1 MATQTLEFSAGTG
14 LTLSCKLFALGSDT
28 VVATASAS
36 EKANDK
42 NRYSVAFTSIPAGA
56 YRLNAFV
63 GATGGFA
70 NEVYDLTLTTATFQ
84 PRSESAVDAGGIAD
98 AVWNEPYNQHTTA
111 GSFGKLMDLL
121 RKSNMVLEAT
131 VQASPAPTAT
141 TFNVTGLNYPT
152 GAFGHAVLFFADDAT
167 LAEQN
172 SPILTF
178 TNNGNGTQTIVLEEA
193 RTAAPVAGDKVLID
207 ATSHVHA
214 IADIQSGLALQT
226 TSLAIKAKTDLI
238 TAGQVTYTSPVGG
251 TGKISIPIIIGDD
264 YLASNARAFEWTITA
279 RTGVVVGTAS
289 CRFGGTNEEL
299 NKSWLVTGTVSDIG
313 GGQCKL
319 SFDLT
324 KTVTGA
330 LEEGYYRWSVELLSA
345 GGTEIT
351 EVFSGRNVEVRNKQ
365 T

>member
-121 RKSNMVLEAT
+121 RKANLTIEGTVSTAITPTTLTFSSNVSAVTSAYAHSVL
-131 VQASPAPTAT
+131 
-141 TFNVTGLNYPT
+141 
-152 GAFGHAVLFFADDAT
+152 LFVSGP
-167 LAEQN
+167 LAGEN
-172 SPILTF
+172 SPIISYSS
-178 TNNGNGTQTIVLEEA
+178 TNGVFVLEEPL
-193 RTAAPVAGDKVLID
+193 TAAPSNGNEFVVI

-214 IADIQSGLALQT
+214 IADIQAGLALET

-238 TAGQVTYTSPVGG
+238 TTDTVFVTVDRVAGSTITMHYNESTTATVPLDEDTTSLTLRFIVENSDQLDVLV
-251 TGKISIPIIIGDD
+251 IENASITRT
-264 YLASNARAFEWTITA
+264 ASNFTVTIT
-279 RTGVVVGTAS
+279 TA
-289 CRFGGTNEEL
+289 
-299 NKSWLVTGTVSDIG
+299 VTATL
-313 GGQCKL
+313 GQ
-319 SFDLT
+319 
-324 KTVTGA
+324 
-330 LEEGYYRWSVELLSA
+330 YRWALRDITGGINRLIEGGVLQVISA
-345 GGTEIT
+345 A
-351 EVFSGRNVEVRNKQ
+351 NKDA
-365 T
+365 

>member
-1 MATQTLEFSAGTG
+1 
-14 LTLSCKLFALGSDT
+14 
-28 VVATASAS
+28 
-36 EKANDK
+36 
-42 NRYSVAFTSIPAGA
+42 
-56 YRLNAFV
+56 V

>member
-28 VVATASAS
+28 VVATASAT
-36 EKANDK
+36 EKTNDK
-42 NRYSVAFTSIPAGA
+42 NRYSVAFSNVPAGA

-63 GATGGFA
+63 GSTGGFA

-84 PRSESAVDAGGIAD
+84 PRSESAVDAGGVAD

-131 VQASPAPTAT
+131 VQASPTPTAT

-152 GAFGHAVLFFADDAT
+152 GAFEHSVLFFADDASI
-167 LAEQN
+167 AEQN

-178 TNNGNGTQTIVLEEA
+178 VNNGNGTQTIVLEEA

-214 IADIQSGLALQT
+214 VADIQSGLALQT

-238 TAGQVTYTSPVGG
+238 T
-251 TGKISIPIIIGDD
+251 
-264 YLASNARAFEWTITA
+264 
-279 RTGVVVGTAS
+279 
-289 CRFGGTNEEL
+289 
-299 NKSWLVTGTVSDIG
+299 TGTVFVTVDRVAGSTITMHYNESTTATVPLDEDTSSLTLRFVVENSDQLDVLVIETANITRTST
-313 GGQCKL
+313 
-319 SFDLT
+319 SF
-324 KTVTGA
+324 TVTITTAVTATLGQ
-330 LEEGYYRWSVELLSA
+330 YRWALRDITGGINRFIEGGVLQVISA
-345 GGTEIT
+345 A
-351 EVFSGRNVEVRNKQ
+351 NKDA
-365 T
+365 

>member
-28 VVATASAS
+28 VVDTQTAS
-36 EKANDK
+36 EKTNDK
-42 NRYSVAFTSIPAGA
+42 NRYSVAFANVPAGA
-56 YRLNAFV
+56 YRMNAFV

-70 NEVYDLTLTTATFQ
+70 NEIYDLTLTTATFY
-84 PRSESAVDAGGIAD
+84 PREEAAAGGIDAGVIAD
-98 AVWNEPYNQHTTA
+98 AVWDESYNQHTTA

-131 VQASPAPTAT
+131 VQASPTPTAT
-141 TFNVTGLNYPT
+141 TFNVTGLSYPT
-152 GAFGHAVLFFADDAT
+152 GAFEHAVLFFADDAT

-178 TNNGNGTQTIVLEEA
+178 VNNGNGTQTIVLEEA

-238 TAGQVTYTSPVGG
+238 TTDTVFITVDRVAGSTITMHYNESTTATVPLDEDTTSLTLRFVVENSDQLDVLVIENANI
-251 TGKISIPIIIGDD
+251 TRT
-264 YLASNARAFEWTITA
+264 ASNFTVLIT
-279 RTGVVVGTAS
+279 TA
-289 CRFGGTNEEL
+289 
-299 NKSWLVTGTVSDIG
+299 VTATL
-313 GGQCKL
+313 GQ
-319 SFDLT
+319 
-324 KTVTGA
+324 
-330 LEEGYYRWSVELLSA
+330 YRWALRDITGGINRLIEGGVLQVISA
-345 GGTEIT
+345 A
-351 EVFSGRNVEVRNKQ
+351 NKDA
-365 T
+365 

>member
-98 AVWNEPYNQHTTA
+98 AVWNEQYNQHTTA

-131 VQASPAPTAT
+131 VQASPTPTAT

-152 GAFGHAVLFFADDAT
+152 GAFEHAVLFFADDAT

-238 TAGQVTYTSPVGG
+238 TTDTVFVTVDRVAGSTITMHYNESTTATVPLDEDTTSLTLRFIVENSDQLDVLV
-251 TGKISIPIIIGDD
+251 IENASITRT
-264 YLASNARAFEWTITA
+264 ASNFTVTIT
-279 RTGVVVGTAS
+279 TA
-289 CRFGGTNEEL
+289 
-299 NKSWLVTGTVSDIG
+299 VTATL
-313 GGQCKL
+313 GQ
-319 SFDLT
+319 
-324 KTVTGA
+324 
-330 LEEGYYRWSVELLSA
+330 YRWALRDITGGVNRLIEGGVLQVISA
-345 GGTEIT
+345 A
-351 EVFSGRNVEVRNKQ
+351 NKDA
-365 T
+365 